1 MAGIRRADRHDP
13 QEKKPM
19 SATRRFLTLLAIPA
33 LLALATPAA
42 RAVTAED
49 AEANVEMWNKV
60 RDSLFANRTIS
71 EQADPVIALEA
82 PPRAE
87 DASTVPIAIRTMLPQ
102 SAARYVQKIYL
113 IIDNNP
119 SPVGAIF
126 SFTPESGRADL
137 ETRVRIEEYTHIRA
151 IAELS
156 DGALFMAKRF
166 VRGSYGCSAPG
177 GKDDAQARARMG
189 RMKLRISDPITPDQP
204 VQAQLMISHPND
216 SGLVMDQLSRLY
228 EPSNFVRR
236 IEVTYA
242 GRPVMTADV
251 DFTISQNPN
260 FRFYFIPKG
269 EGELKATVVDSR
281 ESKFESSL
289 AIHESTIAAH

>member
-1 MAGIRRADRHDP
+1 MFRRL
-13 QEKKPM
+13 
-19 SATRRFLTLLAIPA
+19 RFINLLAIMTFLAAVAPTA
-33 LLALATPAA
+33 LG
-42 RAVTAED
+42 VTAED
-49 AEANVEMWNKV
+49 AEANVVMWNKV
-60 RDSLFANRTIS
+60 RVSLFADRQIS
-71 EQADPVIALEA
+71 EQADKVIELEA

-87 DASTVPIAIRTMLPQ
+87 DASTVPISIRTKLAQ
-102 SAARYVQKIYL
+102 SADRYVQKIYL

-119 SPVGAIF
+119 SPVGAVF

-156 DGALFMAKRF
+156 DGALYMTKRF

-177 GKDDAQARARMG
+177 GKDALEAQARLG
-189 RMKLRISDPITPDQP
+189 KMKLRITDPIALDQP
-204 VQAQLMISHPND
+204 VQAQLMISHPNN
-216 SGLVMDQLSRLY
+216 SGLVMDQMSRLY

-242 GRPVMTADV
+242 GKPVMTADV

-260 FRFYFIPKG
+260 FRFYFIPRG
-269 EGELKATVVDSR
+269 EGELKAEVVDSR
-281 ESKFESSL
+281 DVKFESSL
-289 AIHESTIAAH
+289 AIRETAVSSR